1 MAECII
7 QTEILT
13 NIAEAIR
20 LKTNTTDRL
29 YPQDMPQAIQS
40 INVKEENNQE
50 IYTGDLYC
58 INTATATPA
67 SGVSSISFNNIT
79 KQPDL
84 FIVYVD
90 TLNINQ
96 YHRAGIIQ
104 FDGTKIQGQEYYT
117 SGDCYF
123 YENTNTASSYRWRYS
138 YSGTTLTISSYSNS
152 QGGYFHN
159 PGVYTLVY
167 MYKDNENGQFALGD
181 NTTITST
188 GGNIISIPNVQHEPA
203 LFVTTLLG
211 NQDAQAASKS
221 TIVMAGIE
229 GYSQMS
235 NASSANLSFV
245 SSTSHYSYND
255 NTFTISAGD
264 NAVFSANNYSFIYFY
279 TPYLGEGIENLPT
292 LTNPGTA
299 ADLLLGKQLI
309 NGIGRIVT
317 GTHECESPVQKT
329 NPTTFST
336 GWTGSTTVN
345 VGFKP
350 DFVYIDG
357 DTTAYNYGTKIGAAF
372 TESNTSEIAFLI
384 VPLDTDT
391 YIGTRLVL
399 TQTDTGFS
407 VRATNVTSDG
417 TESAC
422 TRRNITYS
430 AVKYT

>member
-29 YPQDMPQAIQS
+29 YPQDMPQAIQNIS
-40 INVKEENNQE
+40 VKEENNQE
-50 IYTGDLYC
+50 IYTGDLYY
-58 INTATATPA
+58 INTVTATPA
-67 SGVSSISFNNIT
+67 SGVSSISFNNIA
-79 KQPDL
+79 KQPDR

-90 TLNINQ
+90 TFDINQ

-167 MYKDNENGQFALGD
+167 VYKDNENGQFALGD
-181 NTTITST
+181 YKTITSS
-188 GGNIISIPNVQHEPA
+188 GGNVINISDVQHEPA
-203 LFVTTLLG
+203 FFVTTLLG

-221 TIVMAGIE
+221 TIVMAGSD

-235 NASSANLSFV
+235 NASSAKLSFV

-264 NAVFSANNYSFIYFY
+264 SAVFSANNYSFTYFY
-279 TPYLGEGIENLPT
+279 MPYLGDKIENLPT
-292 LTNPGTA
+292 LSNPGTA

-309 NGIGRIVT
+309 NGDGKVVT
-317 GTHECESPVQKT
+317 GTHECQSPVQRT

-357 DTTAYNYGTKIGAAF
+357 DIADYNYGTKIGAAF
-372 TESNTSEIAFLI
+372 TESNTSTVSLLIAPSD
-384 VPLDTDT
+384 VNT
-391 YIGTRLVL
+391 YILTRLDL
-399 TQTDTGFS
+399 TQTNTGFS
-407 VRATNVTSDG
+407 VKATNVTSDG
-417 TESAC
+417 TESTC